1 MGSNDRRPEA
11 RSGGLLV
18 ESSRPILHI
27 VTRLEAGG
35 VPLSVLPL
43 LDRLNR
49 QGIPVELA
57 TGITPPPAVDMLPD
71 ARALG
76 IPVHVIPSFRRNPD
90 PIQDLRCLFSLIRL
104 IRARRPI
111 LVHTHTSKAGFIGRL
126 ATRLA
131 DRSIRQVYSP
141 HGTILEGYFKGVRRW
156 VFTILDRVAARW
168 SDAIIGLTREES
180 ESYLAAGIGTRDIHL
195 DIPIGI
201 DHTRF
206 ARTDGVSRSAK
217 RRSLDVDD
225 EEVLLISVGRLVPV
239 KDYATLIRGLGHL
252 GTEPNWQCWIIG
264 SGPEEMALRQLID
277 KEGLQEKVRLWG
289 YREDVDDLLGL
300 ADIFILSSVNEGF
313 GRVLLEA
320 MAAELAIVATDV
332 GGVSSVLDD
341 GRAGILIPASSPAE
355 MAEALI
361 PLIRSPRDL
370 DMWAE
375 KGHARILSTYSAEEA
390 FKAHCR
396 LYDRLLKK

>member
-1 MGSNDRRPEA
+1 M
-11 RSGGLLV
+11 
-18 ESSRPILHI
+18 ESARPILHI

-35 VPLSVLPL
+35 VPLSMLPL
-43 LDRLNR
+43 LDQLNR
-49 QGIPVELA
+49 KGVPVELA
-57 TGITPPPAVDMLPD
+57 TGITPPPAIDMLPE

-76 IPVHVIPSFRRNPD
+76 IPIHVIPSFRRDPH
-90 PIQDLRCLFSLIRL
+90 PIQDLRCLLALIRL
-104 IRARRPI
+104 IRTRRPI

-141 HGTILEGYFKGVRRW
+141 HGTILEGYFTGLKRR
-156 VFTILDRVAARW
+156 VFILLDRIAARW

-195 DIPIGI
+195 DIPIGV
-201 DHTRF
+201 DPARF
-206 ARTDGVSRSAK
+206 ARTDPASRSEA
-217 RRSLDVDD
+217 RRSFGVED

-252 GTEPNWQCWIIG
+252 KTDTPWQCWIIG
-264 SGPEEMALRQLID
+264 SGPEEKALRQLIKD
-277 KEGLQEKVRLWG
+277 EGLHEKIRLWG
-289 YREDVDDLLGL
+289 YREDVDSLLGL

-332 GGVSSVLDD
+332 GGVPTVLDN
-341 GRAGILIPASSPAE
+341 GRAGILVPASSPAE
-355 MAEALI
+355 LAEALI
-361 PLIRSPRDL
+361 PVIRSRGDR
-370 DMWAE
+370 E
-375 KGHARILSTYSAEEA
+375 KLAAKAHERVLSTYSVEEVVES
-390 FKAHCR
+390 HRR
-396 LYDRLLKK
+396 LYDLLLET